1 MLYEVRR
8 SLNIMIGIKNA
19 CDVFGLSVPHFL
31 AISIVGMMKG
41 ELLHR
46 RRNRGGRV
54 GYSPPKNLLPEHTRN
69 EVLYDSY
76 TDE

>member
-8 SLNIMIGIKNA
+8 SLNIMIGIKDA

-41 ELLHR
+41 ELLPCVH
-46 RRNRGGRV
+46 V
-54 GYSPPKNLLPEHTRN
+54 AIYSLNVNIL
-69 EVLYDSY
+69 SS
-76 TDE
+76 